1 MFSNT
6 VLSCGSVHLKEGGEE
21 SLQKMFIFSTML
33 LPLPDWESEVAE
45 LFLVHVEQVWGAVH
59 HSANAQSARF
69 RKKESSLNNTPGA
82 PGEKR

>member
-1 MFSNT
+1 
-6 VLSCGSVHLKEGGEE
+6 
-21 SLQKMFIFSTML
+21 ML